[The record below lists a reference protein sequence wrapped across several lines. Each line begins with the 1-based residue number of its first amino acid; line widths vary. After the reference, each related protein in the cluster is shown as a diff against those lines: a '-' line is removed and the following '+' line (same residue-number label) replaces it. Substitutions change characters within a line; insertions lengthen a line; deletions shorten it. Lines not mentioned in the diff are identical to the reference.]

1 MVTNAASLGR
11 SGVHDFI
18 LIRASAIILTCY
30 TIFLVG
36 FIAVSAPLTY
46 EIWHGLYSCLP
57 MKVFTLLALVALLI
71 HMWIGIWQVLTDYV
85 KCVSLRG
92 VLQFVFVVAAFS
104 YLAAGIIIVWGV

>member
-18 LIRASAIILTCY
+18 LIRASAIVLAVY

-36 FIAVSAPLTY
+36 FIACSSPLTY
-46 EIWHGLYSCLP
+46 DIWHGLFSALP
-57 MKVFTLLALVALLI
+57 MKVFTLLALVAVLI
-71 HMWIGIWQVLTDYV
+71 HAWVGVWQVLTDYV
-85 KCVSLRG
+85 HHLALRG

-104 YLAAGIIIVWGV
+104 YMAAGILIVWGV

>member
-18 LIRASAIILTCY
+18 LIRASAIILACY

-36 FIAVSAPLTY
+36 FVACSSPLTY
-46 EIWHGLYSCLP
+46 DAWHGLFSALS
-57 MKVFTLLALVALLI
+57 MKVFTLLALVSVLI
-71 HMWIGIWQVLTDYV
+71 HSWIGIWQVLTDYV
-85 KCVSLRG
+85 KPLALRG

-104 YLAAGIIIVWGV
+104 YLAAGILIVWGV

>member
-18 LIRASAIILTCY
+18 LIRASAIILAIY

-36 FIAVSAPLTY
+36 FVACSSPLTY
-46 EIWHGLYSCLP
+46 DVWHGLFSALP
-57 MKVFTLLALVALLI
+57 MKVFTLLALVSVLVHA
-71 HMWIGIWQVLTDYV
+71 WIGIWQVLTDYV
-85 KCVSLRG
+85 KPLMLRG

-104 YLAAGIIIVWGV
+104 YLAAGILIVWGV